1 MRDGRL
7 SELLPT
13 LHLLYSGAFYSK
25 HIFHFFLVHIRKE
38 CDSESIK
45 ANNSSYKWVFILASV
60 QASRVLRCCGE
71 AGGVLGVDTQN
82 IFTQAGGH
90 LARPGRPAEMFYAV
104 MDFAI
109 SCGGQRSNLSLLPA
123 EYFVLFLFDVRI
135 L

>member
-1 MRDGRL
+1 MH
-7 SELLPT
+7 T
-13 LHLLYSGAFYSK
+13 
-25 HIFHFFLVHIRKE
+25 RKE

-60 QASRVLRCCGE
+60 QASTVLRCCGE

-90 LARPGRPAEMFYAV
+90 LAGPAAQQRCFMLLWTLQSHV
-104 MDFAI
+104 GDNVAI
-109 SCGGQRSNLSLLPA
+109 SLLPA

>member
-1 MRDGRL
+1 M
-7 SELLPT
+7 
-13 LHLLYSGAFYSK
+13 
-25 HIFHFFLVHIRKE
+25 
-38 CDSESIK
+38 
-45 ANNSSYKWVFILASV
+45 
-60 QASRVLRCCGE
+60 
-71 AGGVLGVDTQN
+71 DTQN

-123 EYFVLFLFDVRI
+123 EYVVLYMYTVLGFFRLLFLFIPRRHAPRTHWQLIAALKENIFIMHINTYIDVN